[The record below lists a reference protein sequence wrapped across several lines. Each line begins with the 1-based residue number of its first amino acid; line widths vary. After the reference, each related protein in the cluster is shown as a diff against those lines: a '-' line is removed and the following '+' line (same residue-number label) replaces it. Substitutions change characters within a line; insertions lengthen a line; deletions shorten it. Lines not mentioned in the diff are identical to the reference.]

1 MEYLS
6 EQSASYAKIKLAIIL
21 GLFKEHNNACIF
33 LGLIQFFVKKDIFL
47 SISVDRWLNL
57 TQEVVC
63 FGARDSKFASVVIPL
78 EGFLTSLKLI
88 HVTGHVS
95 CDSNAPQHN
104 RKWGCS
110 RSHPTL
116 GRTPFNIVVTAGKHN
131 GILFPIDLF
140 MKDSKKESL
149 WYDITDVDPDALELV
164 LGDLSY
170 PYYVTSGQELR
181 IWLGKDYQN
190 VGKVEV
196 EGKVCFAVK
205 GWFI

>member
-1 MEYLS
+1 M
-6 EQSASYAKIKLAIIL
+6 
-21 GLFKEHNNACIF
+21 
-33 LGLIQFFVKKDIFL
+33 
-47 SISVDRWLNL
+47 

-95 CDSNAPQHN
+95 CDPNAPQHD

-110 RSHPTL
+110 RSHPKL

-190 VGKVEV
+190 VAKVEV